1 MQVDLQ
7 LKVGNRYVKGSA
19 VPAEFLAF
27 GARGIRAFAY
37 AKGMDVVNDQVRK
50 GNEVAGFFVDGRRG
64 ISPEMM
70 QKNYRW
76 EFSQGGS
83 NMVAAIEEA
92 LTQLADLSNS
102 YGARSTGR
110 IARSWA
116 VYVNG
121 VKSSPSAAG
130 KAKQGDDIRITS
142 HEPYARHLEAG
153 NWTGAQSLVRRLR
166 RAKRVSEGK
175 QARARV
181 TITKRVANSLQ
192 RKYKSLIVA
201 DVWYEQNPFG
211 YSFGKDQRW
220 PAIKFMV
227 RRKLNG

>member
-1 MQVDLQ
+1 VPVELQ
-7 LKVGNRYVKGSA
+7 LKVGNRYVKGSS
-19 VPAEFLAF
+19 VPKEFLDF

-37 AKGMDVVNDQVRK
+37 AKGMEVVNQQLRK
-50 GNEVAGFFVDGRRG
+50 GNELAGFFVDGRRG

-70 QKNYRW
+70 RKNYRW

-110 IARSWA
+110 MASSWA
-116 VYVNG
+116 VYING
-121 VKSSPSAAG
+121 AKSSPEAAG
-130 KAKQGDDIRITS
+130 KAKRGDDIRITS
-142 HEPYARHLEAG
+142 DEAYARHLESG
-153 NWTGAQSLVRRLR
+153 NWTGAQSLVRRLK

-181 TITKRVANSLQ
+181 SITKRVANSLS
-192 RKYKSLIVA
+192 RKYKSLVIS

-220 PAIKFMV
+220 PAIKFLV
-227 RRKLNG
+227 RRNLNG

>member
-1 MQVDLQ
+1 MSVELQ
-7 LKVGNRYVKGSA
+7 LKVGNRYVTGGA

-37 AKGMDVVNDQVRK
+37 AKGMEVVNDQVRK
-50 GNEVAGFFVDGRRG
+50 GNEVVGFFVDGRLNVN
-64 ISPEMM
+64 PETMR
-70 QKNYRW
+70 KNYRW

-102 YGARSTGR
+102 YGAQSTGR
-110 IARSWA
+110 MASSWA

-121 VKSSPSAAG
+121 AKSSPEAAG
-130 KAKQGDDIRITS
+130 KAKRGDDIRITS
-142 HEPYARHLEAG
+142 DEAYARHLEAG
-153 NWTGAQSLVRRLR
+153 NWTGAQSLVRRLK
-166 RAKRVSEGK
+166 RAKQITEGK
-175 QARARV
+175 KARARV
-181 TITKRVANSLQ
+181 SITKRVANSLS
-192 RKYKSLIVA
+192 RKYKSLVIS

-220 PAIKFMV
+220 PAIKFLV
-227 RRKLNG
+227 RRNLNG